1 MMGNRA
7 IYHDGWVA
15 CTTPPVPPWS
25 PSGAEADVIL
35 NSARR
40 QGLQEFAR
48 VLPNIKHADGGR
60 GDARRLNK
68 EWTNVIWAG
77 TLIENQARHD

>member
-1 MMGNRA
+1 MPRHNKREHQYFDKILPGRW
-7 IYHDGWVA
+7 GGGVRL
-15 CTTPPVPPWS
+15 
-25 PSGAEADVIL
+25 L

-48 VLPNIKHADGGR
+48 VLPNMSTQTVGR

-68 EWTNVIWAG
+68 EWTNVIGAG
-77 TLIENQARHD
+77 L

>member
-48 VLPNIKHADGGR
+48 FLPNMSTQIVVAEMQGVLTRSGLMSSGR
-60 GDARRLNK
+60 DSDREPG
-68 EWTNVIWAG
+68 
-77 TLIENQARHD
+77 